1 MRQVV
6 FILPSGSARPIGG
19 HKVVFEYANKLIED
33 GFKVSIVMPAVL
45 KWKEISFQ
53 KKIFGIL
60 RYVYFNFKKNRYLPY
75 SWFNLNKKINIFWCL
90 NLSEKNIPKSD
101 YIFATACETA
111 EYVAEYNKDKGE
123 KFYLIQSH
131 ENWAM
136 EEKRLYATYKKP
148 MKKIVISKFLKNLI
162 DQYDKNNTYIENGLD
177 NTKFFKIENIKK
189 EKNTLM
195 MLYHSDEKVK
205 QSKKA
210 LHILEKLKIKY
221 IDLKLILFGLPER
234 PKDLP
239 EWIQYHKMPKQDLLV
254 QLYNRARIFISP
266 SLIEGWALPPA
277 EAMLSGTCVCVT
289 NIPGHEYVEHLK
301 TGYKV
306 HKNLENLYEGL
317 DFLLNNENIIENL
330 EKNGQ
335 NYISNFNWENSYQKL
350 KTYILN

>member
-239 EWIQYHKMPKQDLLV
+239 EWIEYHKMPKQDLLV
-254 QLYNRARIFISP
+254 QLYNRAQIFISP